1 MSRAWRRR
9 AFTLIELLVVIA
21 IISILAA
28 LLVPAVKKAQF
39 AALNAL
45 CVSNMRQIGVGKS
58 VYMNDRDMCF
68 PIASE
73 SPYNFSVHGPRTLPL
88 ILDEEDYISSKEPGA
103 VWRCPLDKR
112 PEEWHYLAYYY
123 FHEGG
128 PGNPSDAPI
137 SSMLASYSANGA
149 FRFWS
154 DRSPTSY
161 LAGPSGSWNLI
172 KRPLDAAVS
181 PTRTVWFHDSG
192 FYWWLSDNSPWT
204 LFYRFGTLRYY
215 VNDPDGANWNNPW
228 AQLRRHNPEIWPDP
242 NNVRNIGP
250 YGNMCFIDGHVK
262 TGIDFFDTFNIYT
275 SDHMNDPLAIRWWSM
290 TGQ

>member
-28 LLVPAVKKAQF
+28 LLVPAVKKAKF

-45 CVSNMRQIGVGKS
+45 CISNMRQIAVGMS
-58 VYMNDRDMCF
+58 VYMNDRDMNF

-88 ILDEEDYISSKEPGA
+88 IMHDEDYISVKQHGT

-112 PEEWHYLAYYY
+112 TNDRHYLAYYY
-123 FHEGG
+123 YYGG
-128 PGNPSDAPI
+128 PGSPSDAPL
-137 SSMLASYSANGA
+137 SGFYGSYSVNGV

-154 DRSPTSY
+154 ERSPTSY
-161 LAGPSGSWNLI
+161 LDGPSGSWNLT
-172 KRPLDAAVS
+172 KRSLDQAVT
-181 PTRTVWFHDSG
+181 PTQTVWFHDSG
-192 FYWWLSDNSPWT
+192 LYWWLSDNSPWT
-204 LFYRFGTLRYY
+204 LFYHFGTLRYY
-215 VNDPDGANWNNPW
+215 VNDPDAANWDNPY
-228 AQLRRHNPEIWPDP
+228 AQYRRHKPEIWPDP
-242 NNVRNIGP
+242 NNVENIGP
-250 YGNMCFIDGHVK
+250 YGNMCFIDGHVE

-275 SDHMNDPLAIRWWSM
+275 SDHMNDPLALKWWSM

>member
-1 MSRAWRRR
+1 MSRARRWR

-45 CVSNMRQIGVGKS
+45 CISNMRQIGVGMS
-58 VYMNDRDMCF
+58 VYMNDRNMYF

-88 ILDEEDYISSKEPGA
+88 IMHDEDYLNVKRQGT
-103 VWRCPLDKR
+103 VWRCPLDRR
-112 PEEWHYLAYYY
+112 PEEPHRLAYYY
-123 FHEGG
+123 YYGG
-128 PGNPSDAPI
+128 LGNPLDAPI
-137 SSMLASYSANGA
+137 SGMHGSYSVNGA

-161 LAGPSGSWNLI
+161 LQGPSGSWNLI
-172 KRPLDAAVS
+172 ERPLDAAVA
-181 PTRTVWFHDSG
+181 PTETVWFHDSG
-192 FYWWLSDNSPWT
+192 LYWWLSDNSPWT
-204 LFYRFGTLRYY
+204 LFYFYGTLQYY
-215 VNDPDGANWNNPW
+215 INDPAAASWDNPH
-228 AQLRRHNPEIWPDP
+228 AQFRRHNPDIWPDP
-242 NNVRNIGP
+242 ANLENVGP
-250 YGNMCFIDGHVK
+250 YGNMCFIDGHVE
-262 TGIDFFDTFNIYT
+262 TGIDFFDTFSLYS
-275 SDHMNDPLAIRWWSM
+275 SDHMNDPLALRWWSM